1 MTTARDIITLALKE
15 ATILGVGQSALAE
28 DINDGLTYLQEMM
41 DAWQITRWMVPGLY
55 RVSMPGNDQE
65 SNTIGTGG
73 YFNVERPSDIKGAY
87 VVQLNTGQ
95 TPVSLPMRKIF
106 SYEDYIL
113 IAVKSLA
120 SLPRAFFYDNAW
132 VGGLGNVYVWPI
144 PSSIYQIYLLIE
156 RELAFPAN
164 SLDTVIV
171 LPKGYAEAI
180 RLNLAIRMI
189 SAYQVSNPSP
199 STGVLAKLALNR
211 IKKVNSQIPSLRMPG
226 PLRARRGAGYGFN
239 LWNPDGY

>member
-15 ATILGVGQSALAE
+15 ATILGVGQTALAE
-28 DINDGLTYLQEMM
+28 DINDGLTYLQGMM
-41 DAWQITRWMVPGLY
+41 DQWQERRWIVPGLY
-55 RVSMPGNDQE
+55 RISMPGNDQE

-73 YFNVERPSDIKGAY
+73 YFDVVRPNDIKGAY

-113 IAVKSLA
+113 IAVKALN
-120 SLPRAFFYDNAW
+120 SLPRAFFYDAAW
-132 VGGLGNVYVWPI
+132 AEGLGNVYVWPI
-144 PSSIYQIYLLIE
+144 PSSVYQIYLLIE
-156 RELAFPAN
+156 RQLAFPAG
-164 SLDTVIV
+164 SLDTVFE
-171 LPKGYAEAI
+171 LPPAYMEAI

-199 STGVLAKLALNR
+199 QTGVLAKLALNT